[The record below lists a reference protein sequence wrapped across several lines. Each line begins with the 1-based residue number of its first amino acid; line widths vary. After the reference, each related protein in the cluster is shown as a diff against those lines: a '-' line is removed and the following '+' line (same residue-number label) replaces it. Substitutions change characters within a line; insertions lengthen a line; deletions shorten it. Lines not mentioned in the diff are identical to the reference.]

1 MTSMIPD
8 SVISKIMLFISHPIA
23 DLVKTSLK
31 FKERRKRIDSLN
43 HTQIW
48 NICFDCGENTDWIH
62 KDLYCDKC
70 RVDECEYCGR
80 DLKDPDYNPDF
91 WCRHCS

>member
-8 SVISKIMLFISHPIA
+8 SIISKIMLYNSHPIA

-48 NICFDCGENTDWIH
+48 DQCC
-62 KDLYCDKC
+62 
-70 RVDECEYCGR
+70 ECEENMDWRYMHEFCLRCRANGFECYEDYLIRVKGR
-80 DLKDPDYNPDF
+80 IY
-91 WCRHCS
+91 

>member
-1 MTSMIPD
+1 MTSMIPE
-8 SVISKIMLFISHPIA
+8 SIIQKITLLISHPVVDILKA
-23 DLVKTSLK
+23 DKE
-31 FKERRKRIDSLN
+31 FKRKRSYIDGIN
-43 HTQIW
+43 HCKMFL
-48 NICFDCGENTDWIH
+48 ICFDCGENTDWIH

>member
-31 FKERRKRIDSLN
+31 FKERRNRIDSLN

-48 NICFDCGENTDWIH
+48 GIFCECDENMDWRYAIMH
-62 KDLYCDKC
+62 
-70 RVDECEYCGR
+70 EYCVRCRANGHESYEDYLLRVKGR
-80 DLKDPDYNPDF
+80 IY
-91 WCRHCS
+91 